1 MHITDILEM
10 RKVKSQIVAIMGI
23 NTTKEKKILMIL
35 KALNSLESEVK
46 SVSFTKGSPPIK
58 KL

>member
-1 MHITDILEM
+1 
-10 RKVKSQIVAIMGI
+10 MGI

-46 SVSFTKGSPPIK
+46 SVSFTKGSPIK
-58 KL
+58 NYESC